1 MKREKGEK
9 KTYAKPRMEELD
21 DRRSRDLVGLGL
33 FICFCRALENN
44 STEEMERIHKELD
57 ELGLTIKKNRGRE
70 LPPDEEGG
78 EVMFH
83 ERKEMPINPWVYEE
97 VRRED
102 GSLMTARIYTSDD
115 ARECFICE
123 DEAMLPQ
130 MMRDFWT
137 SVGRRD
143 IKCE

>member
-1 MKREKGEK
+1 MFNELKEYERN
-9 KTYAKPRMEELD
+9 AEEED
-21 DRRSRDLVGLGL
+21 VGYSVL
-33 FICFCRALENN
+33 
-44 STEEMERIHKELD
+44 
-57 ELGLTIKKNRGRE
+57 
-70 LPPDEEGG
+70 
-78 EVMFH
+78 
-83 ERKEMPINPWVYEE
+83 RKEMPINPWVYEE

-102 GSLMTARIYTSDD
+102 GSLLTARLYTKGD

-123 DEAMLPQ
+123 DEAMLTQ

>member
-1 MKREKGEK
+1 MTGEDKERTNNITVGIKWLKEHGFHRDTRCRE
-9 KTYAKPRMEELD
+9 A
-21 DRRSRDLVGLGL
+21 RDGG
-33 FICFCRALENN
+33 
-44 STEEMERIHKELD
+44 
-57 ELGLTIKKNRGRE
+57 KNAA
-70 LPPDEEGG
+70 GG

-83 ERKEMPINPWVYEE
+83 ELKEMPITPWVYEE

-137 SVGRRD
+137 SVGRRG